1 MMQTRGTRP
10 FGFVETYWDV
20 LSTPVDRRL
29 AVVSLLS
36 KIPYSMFAVSSVL
49 LLSPRYSYG
58 AAGSAAG
65 VMLVATAVTSP
76 LRGRLVTGRSGRA
89 VLLLCLVGHLLGVA
103 GLVVGAAERL
113 PFVVVLVAACAAGLF
128 VPPVGILLRSHWT
141 ATDRRRGRPSGNA
154 MESAL
159 MDATLITGPVLATWL
174 SVSTRPEVPFVAIG
188 VLTTVAVLLLAAP
201 VSGGVPTATPL
212 TSSVPWASRSLFAA
226 FGALFLFAAALSAV
240 EIALP
245 IHAQQQGVTGYSGW
259 FLASMSIGS
268 IVGALLLGTSS
279 TVASVKLPV
288 LLAGFAAGACLLGL
302 AMSVSPIAVL
312 AACPIAGLAIG
323 TTFARFYGG
332 LGELTPAGADGVV
345 QGWATSVTMVGFA
358 VGSAAGAALAGA
370 HGAPAFLFLS
380 PVAGLAAI
388 VLVTS
393 ARTTPTGTHPEGQR

>member
-1 MMQTRGTRP
+1 MAQTRGTRP
-10 FGFVETYWDV
+10 FGFVETYRDV

-36 KIPYSMFAVSSVL
+36 KIPYSMFPVSSVL

-58 AAGSAAG
+58 AAGAAAG

-76 LRGRLVTGRSGRA
+76 PRGRLVTGRSGRA
-89 VLLLCLVGHLLGVA
+89 VLLLCLLAYLTSVT

-113 PFVVVLVAACAAGLF
+113 PFAVVLLAACAAGLS
-128 VPPVGILLRSHWT
+128 VPPAGILLRSHWT
-141 ATDRRRGRPSGNA
+141 AADRRRGRPSGNA

-174 SVSTRPEVPFVAIG
+174 SVSARPEAPFVAIG
-188 VLTTVAVLLLAAP
+188 VLTAAAVLLLAVPVGGGAP
-201 VSGGVPTATPL
+201 TSTPPG
-212 TSSVPWASRSLFAA
+212 SSVPWASRSLFAA
-226 FGALFLFAAALSAV
+226 FGALFLFAVALSAV

-245 IHAQQQGVTGYSGW
+245 VHAQQQGVAGYSGW
-259 FLASMSIGS
+259 FLASTSIGS
-268 IVGALLLGTSS
+268 IVGALVLGVSS
-279 TVASVKLPV
+279 TLASVDLPA
-288 LLAGFAAGACLLGL
+288 LLAGFAAGTCLLGL

-323 TTFARFYGG
+323 TTFARFYGR
-332 LGELTPAGADGVV
+332 LGELTPTGADGVV

-388 VLVTS
+388 VLVPP
-393 ARTTPTGTHPEGQR
+393 ARTAPTGTHPEGQR